1 MQQSLAQTDSV
12 MNTFHILRS
21 LGHLDVHAHVTLAE
35 HQCRTGAATEASRF
49 AKLAKT
55 GLRYSLQALKA
66 FKLCLG
72 CVLEAGHDVSVQLR
86 QEDTDAWTDISFSN
100 DVLERAIDSSFTIH
114 CSDNSAKGCIK
125 IARKKFSGGPYEPS
139 EQAMDISKPS

>member
-1 MQQSLAQTDSV
+1 MLNATESCSDRLSDE
-12 MNTFHILRS
+12 
-21 LGHLDVHAHVTLAE
+21 HVPYTAFFGTVNLAE

-49 AKLAKT
+49 ARLAKT

-86 QEDTDAWTDISFSN
+86 QEDTDAWTDIS
-100 DVLERAIDSSFTIH
+100 
-114 CSDNSAKGCIK
+114 
-125 IARKKFSGGPYEPS
+125 
-139 EQAMDISKPS
+139 AMMFL